1 MRLRTRARLLRRLF
15 YAALLAALL
24 YSGPVMTTRPA
35 SAQYP
40 YGCDCTRLY
49 SESYTICQNRG
60 GLSYFSCSSTYN
72 GYAGSITCGD
82 GSRWTNSCTR

>member
-1 MRLRTRARLLRRLF
+1 MKLRARTRLLRRLLS
-15 YAALLAALL
+15 AAVLAASL
-24 YSGPVMTTRPA
+24 YSVPATTRPA
-35 SAQYP
+35 AAQYP

-82 GSRWTNSCTR
+82 ASRWTNSCTR

>member
-1 MRLRTRARLLRRLF
+1 MKLRMRTRLLRRLVF
-15 YAALLAALL
+15 ASVLAALL
-24 YSGPVMTTRPA
+24 YSVLATTRPA
-35 SAQYP
+35 AAQYP

-49 SESYTICQNRG
+49 SEAYTICQNRG

-72 GYAGSITCGD
+72 GYAGSIICGD

>member
-1 MRLRTRARLLRRLF
+1 MRLRKRAGLPRRLLLAVVVAAPLF
-15 YAALLAALL
+15 SGFALRAEPAA
-24 YSGPVMTTRPA
+24 
-35 SAQYP
+35 AQYP

-49 SESYTICQNRG
+49 SEAYTICQNRG
-60 GLSYFSCSSTYN
+60 GLSSFSCSTTYN

>member
-1 MRLRTRARLLRRLF
+1 MKLRVRTRLLRGLVF
-15 YAALLAALL
+15 ASVLAAPLL
-24 YSGPVMTTRPA
+24 SLPA
-35 SAQYP
+35 AAQYP

-60 GLSYFSCSSTYN
+60 GLSYFSCNSTYN